1 MPSSAVRKFADADA
15 YAAWIRGA
23 VADLTVTRSGDFNAK
38 LTRID
43 LHHLWMQR
51 YSDSLPRILDLR
63 NLTEGRSY
71 IIFRRRP
78 GPSLVQSGI
87 EVRSSAILRFGQARE
102 FYQRSAGAAN
112 FGTMSLPIGEMEAIG
127 VDPTPPLDATLVNSP
142 PEALAS
148 LRRVHAAAGRL
159 AEDAPEIIA
168 NPDAAR
174 GLEQAL
180 IEAFVECLDH
190 RHEHP
195 DRSAQG
201 QHAIVMRRFRR
212 VLEENPEQPIYIPEI
227 CKAIRVAERTLRV
240 CCHEH
245 LGMSPKRY
253 LVLRR
258 MHLARRALRAAA
270 PEATSVTD
278 VAMRYGFWQ
287 LGRFAGEYRSLFGET
302 PSATFHRRPG

>member
-1 MPSSAVRKFADADA
+1 
-15 YAAWIRGA
+15 
-23 VADLTVTRSGDFNAK
+23 
-38 LTRID
+38 
-43 LHHLWMQR
+43 
-51 YSDSLPRILDLR
+51 
-63 NLTEGRSY
+63 
-71 IIFRRRP
+71 
-78 GPSLVQSGI
+78 
-87 EVRSSAILRFGQARE
+87 
-102 FYQRSAGAAN
+102 
-112 FGTMSLPIGEMEAIG
+112 MSLRIGEMEAIA
-127 VDPTPPLDATLVNSP
+127 VDLTPPLDATLVNSP
-142 PEALAS
+142 PGALAR

-174 GLEQAL
+174 RLEQAL
-180 IEAFVECLDH
+180 TEAFVECLDH
-190 RHEHP
+190 RHELP

-201 QHAIVMRRFRR
+201 QHAIIMRRFRR

-253 LVLRR
+253 PVLRR

-278 VAMRYGFWQ
+278 AAMRYGFWQ

-302 PSATFHRRPG
+302 PSATLHRQPD